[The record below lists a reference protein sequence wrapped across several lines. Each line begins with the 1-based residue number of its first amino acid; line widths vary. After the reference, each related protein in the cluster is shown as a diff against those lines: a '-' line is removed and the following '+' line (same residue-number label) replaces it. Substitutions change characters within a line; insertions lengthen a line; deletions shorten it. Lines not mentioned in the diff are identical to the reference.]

1 MNWIKL
7 KDIYTT
13 LVNLDQVIAIYE
25 PEKRKYNYNLCMLF
39 SDRERPEGILEFEYP
54 VKENAYSDYQR
65 ILKMCIKKEAKST
78 KKS

>member
-7 KDIYTT
+7 RDIYKTM
-13 LVNLDQVIAIYE
+13 VNLDRAIAIYE

-54 VKENAYSDYQR
+54 VKEDVDHDYQR
-65 ILKMCIKKEAKST
+65 ILKTCIKTRTERPKT
-78 KKS
+78 